1 MSSKQSKGRRL
12 WDRLARRGA
21 LSLACRCELTGRRRL
36 LIQGC
41 GSIVDYGDGCVRLAM
56 QGGEMEEMVIG
67 GEALRCQSYHPDAI
81 VIVGRIA
88 RIELIGKE
96 GRCED

>member
-1 MSSKQSKGRRL
+1 MSRDKRKGR
-12 WDRLARRGA
+12 
-21 LSLACRCELTGRRRL
+21 LSLRLPLQEMLSSICRCELTGRRRL

-41 GSIVDYGDGCVRLAM
+41 GTILDYGDTCVRLAM
-56 QGGEMEEMVIG
+56 QGGEMTEMVIG

-81 VIVGRIA
+81 VVVGRIA